1 MIFAGETEDTAR
13 SILHLHGL
21 LSHSRQS
28 PATGRSRMPPA
39 TYLRNIE
46 LLSTD
51 VLPRIRK
58 ELRRQT
64 W

>member
-1 MIFAGETEDTAR
+1 
-13 SILHLHGL
+13 
-21 LSHSRQS
+21 
-28 PATGRSRMPPA
+28 MPPA

-46 LLSTD
+46 LLSTA